1 MRVNYHTPQKIC
13 NKKEKLKQKPERAH
27 DNKPNGW
34 KHVRLSAT
42 QLQQKYSE
50 YKEYICSL
58 ETYKTACTLN
68 QFI

>member
-1 MRVNYHTPQKIC
+1 MKKKNY
-13 NKKEKLKQKPERAH
+13 NRNLRAH
-27 DNKPNGW
+27 EDKPNGL
-34 KHVRLSAT
+34 KHVRHNGK
-42 QLQQKYSE
+42 QLQHKYSE